1 MGDWKYESAE
11 ALFVNKLSGS
21 VINVDEHGF
30 SRQFTFNAEGKDY
43 TVVWFKNQSTL
54 ILDGLHIMFHHAEIS
69 NTWPSPAGSKRKLQM
84 YDIHNNCIS
93 IVVLDR
99 YPTKE

>member
-43 TVVWFKNQSTL
+43 TVA
-54 ILDGLHIMFHHAEIS
+54 DGDVMHFRF
-69 NTWPSPAGSKRKLQM
+69 N
-84 YDIHNNCIS
+84 
-93 IVVLDR
+93 V
-99 YPTKE
+99 